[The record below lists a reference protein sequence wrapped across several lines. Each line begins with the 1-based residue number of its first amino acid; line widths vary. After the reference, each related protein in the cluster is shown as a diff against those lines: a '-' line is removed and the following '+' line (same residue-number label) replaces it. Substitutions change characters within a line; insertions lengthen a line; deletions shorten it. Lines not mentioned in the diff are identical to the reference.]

1 MSEVIINDLTR
12 PHYKEFWKLIK
23 NFNQLE
29 QEMVIRTI
37 PTELLELELDRRQ
50 KKCCDMVQQIYSVI
64 ETAEKEN
71 MFTNLDDLEAVCKA
85 FRSITTKGQ
94 PITITPAQAS
104 DTERNGV
111 KLILAQ
117 TEMESQDG

>member
-1 MSEVIINDLTR
+1 MSVPTINDLTK
-12 PHYKEFWKLIK
+12 PHYKEFWKIVR

-29 QEMVIRTI
+29 QELCIRCI
-37 PTELLELELDRRQ
+37 PTELLELELDRRH
-50 KKCCDMVQQIYSVI
+50 KVCVDMLQNIY
-64 ETAEKEN
+64 TALDDAEREN
-71 MFTNLDDLEAVCKA
+71 RLTSLDDLEAVCKSL
-85 FRSITTKGQ
+85 RSITTKGQ